1 MKIKSTLFVA
11 ILGLLCGYQL
21 TLASSK
27 DFRVEVQQNNL
38 NKIPQ
43 ASMLFF
49 GDMMLDRSV
58 KKHID
63 SKGFDYLL
71 KELAGENKIFFKCAD
86 IIHANL
92 EGSFANK
99 RISTSKTIAF
109 RFDPILIPKI
119 KEYGFNLFNLANNHT
134 LDMGKQGFIDSKNN
148 LKKNGVEFY
157 GQQLKIDED
166 NLLIK
171 KAGNFNFAFIGLD
184 DTINKVGTDELKK
197 LFDKAKENTVDFV
210 IINIHWGDEYKENSN
225 DRQKTLARTMIDM
238 GADAIIGHH
247 PHVVEEME
255 VYKGKPIFFSLGNF
269 IFDQYFSTSTQQGLA
284 LGIIFSKNED
294 GKHVSVFPLPIE
306 SKQSQVVEM
315 TGEKREKFLKNWIK
329 KSRLEEHNFNNEN
342 IKL

>member
-11 ILGLLCGYQL
+11 ILGLLWGYQF

-38 NKIPQ
+38 NKVPQ

-171 KAGNFNFAFIGLD
+171 KAGNFNFAFIGVD
-184 DTINKVGTDELKK
+184 DTINKVRTDELKK
-197 LFDKAKENTVDFV
+197 LFDKAKENAVDFV

-284 LGIIFSKNED
+284 LGIIFSKNEG

-329 KSRLEEHNFNNEN
+329 KSRLEERSFNNEN